1 MIDKL
6 VIIGVGLIGGSLAK
20 ALKNKHYCRQI
31 IGYSHNKTNLE
42 KALNLGVIDGYT
54 NNLDNCIVDADV
66 IILATP
72 IGSFAPLLNQI
83 KPLLSP
89 KTIISDVG
97 SVKVAITQLANKIL
111 AKKSFQFVP
120 AHPIAGKEKSGVDA
134 ADKSLFIDKQVII
147 SPNNNPTQFIDII
160 SKMWQATG
168 AAIVQMPA
176 AKHDKILSATSHL
189 PHILAFALMDYLIK
203 LNGNVFDYTAGG
215 FKDFSRI
222 SSSNA
227 NMWSDIC
234 LTNKDNIINSINH
247 YQQNL
252 NHLKTLIENQDKKSL
267 NNLFITA
274 KNSRDNWLKDK

>member
-89 KTIISDVG
+89 KT
-97 SVKVAITQLANKIL
+97 
-111 AKKSFQFVP
+111 
-120 AHPIAGKEKSGVDA
+120 
-134 ADKSLFIDKQVII
+134 
-147 SPNNNPTQFIDII
+147 
-160 SKMWQATG
+160 
-168 AAIVQMPA
+168 
-176 AKHDKILSATSHL
+176 LSAML
-189 PHILAFALMDYLIK
+189 
-203 LNGNVFDYTAGG
+203 VV
-215 FKDFSRI
+215 
-222 SSSNA
+222 
-227 NMWSDIC
+227 
-234 LTNKDNIINSINH
+234 
-247 YQQNL
+247 
-252 NHLKTLIENQDKKSL
+252 LK
-267 NNLFITA
+267 
-274 KNSRDNWLKDK
+274 

>member
-72 IGSFAPLLNQI
+72 IGSFEPLLNQI

-111 AKKSFQFVP
+111 AEKSFQFIP

-176 AKHDKILSATSHL
+176 TKHDKILSATSHL
-189 PHILAFALMDYLIK
+189 PHILAFALMDYLTK
-203 LNGNVFDYTAGG
+203 LNGNVFDYAAGG

-227 NMWSDIC
+227 SMWSDIC